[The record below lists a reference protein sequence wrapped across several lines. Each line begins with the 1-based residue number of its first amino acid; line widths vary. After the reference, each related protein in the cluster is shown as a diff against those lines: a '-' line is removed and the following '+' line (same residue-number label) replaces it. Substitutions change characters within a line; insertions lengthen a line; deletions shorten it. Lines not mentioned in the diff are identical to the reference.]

1 MKEAEAFFSV
11 EEQERIRK
19 AIADVEAHTSG
30 EVATMVVDRSESYR
44 EAEILGA
51 VLVAGLLALIVAV
64 LFHHITIWSYV
75 PMVFVLFLP
84 AWLLIRHIPRMGLPF
99 VARRRI
105 EEAVQGRAFRAFFE
119 KGLHRT
125 RDETGILIFISLLE
139 HKVWILGDRGINE
152 KIEPEFWRA
161 LAQQVAESIKANNA
175 SEGLIRV
182 IAQCGEELRKHFPR
196 KADDTDEL
204 SNLLIRE

>member
-19 AIADVEAHTSG
+19 AIVDVEVHTSG

-51 VLVAGLLALIVAV
+51 VLVSGLLALIVAV

-105 EEAVQGRAFRAFFE
+105 EEAVQERAFRAFFE

-152 KIEPEFWRA
+152 KIDPESWQA
-161 LAQQVAESIKANNA
+161 LAQQVAEGFKAIDA
-175 SEGLIRV
+175 SEALILV
-182 IAQCGEELRKHFPR
+182 IAQCGVELRKHFPR
-196 KADDTDEL
+196 KSDDTDEL

>member
-1 MKEAEAFFSV
+1 VKKAEEFLSA
-11 EEQERIRK
+11 EEQERVRK
-19 AIADVEAHTSG
+19 AIEDVEAHTSG
-30 EVATMVVDRSESYR
+30 EVATMVVARSESYR

-64 LFHHITIWSYV
+64 IFHHITIWSYM

-84 AWLLIRHIPRMGLPF
+84 AWLLIRHISRLGLPF
-99 VARRRI
+99 VGRRRI
-105 EEAVQGRAFRAFFE
+105 EEAVQERAFRAFFE

-139 HKVWILGDRGINE
+139 QKVWILGDRGINE
-152 KIEPEFWRA
+152 KIDPGSWQA
-161 LAQQVAESIKANNA
+161 LAQQVAEGIKANNA
-175 SEGLIRV
+175 SEALIRV

-196 KADDTDEL
+196 RADDTDEL

>member
-1 MKEAEAFFSV
+1 VKEAEAFFSV

-19 AIADVEAHTSG
+19 AIVDVEAHTSG
-30 EVATMVVDRSESYR
+30 EVATMVVDRSESYL

-51 VLVAGLLALIVAV
+51 VLVSGLLALIVAV

-105 EEAVQGRAFRAFFE
+105 EEAVQERAFRAFFE

-152 KIEPEFWRA
+152 KIDPESWQA
-161 LAQQVAESIKANNA
+161 LAQQVAEGMKANDA
-175 SEGLIRV
+175 SEALIHV

-196 KADDTDEL
+196 KSDDTDEL

>member
-1 MKEAEAFFSV
+1 MKKAEEFFSA

-19 AIADVEAHTSG
+19 ATEDVEAHTAG
-30 EVATMVVDRSESYR
+30 EVATMVVDCSESYR

-51 VLVAGLLALIVAV
+51 VLFSGLLALIVAV

-75 PMVFVLFLP
+75 PMVFVFFLP
-84 AWLLIRHIPRMGLPF
+84 AWLLIRHISHLGLPF
-99 VARRRI
+99 VGRRRI
-105 EEAVQGRAFRAFFE
+105 EEAVQARAFRAFFE

>member
-11 EEQERIRK
+11 EDQERIRK
-19 AIADVEAHTSG
+19 AIVDVEAHTSG

-105 EEAVQGRAFRAFFE
+105 EEAVQERAFRAFFE

-152 KIEPEFWRA
+152 KIDPESWQA
-161 LAQQVAESIKANNA
+161 LAQQVAEGIKANDA
-175 SEGLIRV
+175 SEALIRV

-196 KADDTDEL
+196 KSDDTDEL

>member
-19 AIADVEAHTSG
+19 AIVDVEAHTSG

-105 EEAVQGRAFRAFFE
+105 EEAVQERAFRAFFE

-152 KIEPEFWRA
+152 KIDPESWQA
-161 LAQQVAESIKANNA
+161 LAQQVAEGIKANDA
-175 SEGLIRV
+175 SEALIRV

-196 KADDTDEL
+196 KSDDTDEL